1 MMRLE
6 GKFALI
12 TGGGGGLGRGVAL
25 RMVEEGARVAVADR
39 DVSLARQVAEEI
51 SEAGGEASHHR
62 VDVTDS
68 GSVDELIDSV
78 ARSSDRVDVLVNSAG
93 IAGSAPFLDMS
104 EEEWDRVIDVNLK
117 GTFLVS
123 QRVARGMCRTGGGS
137 IVNLSSVLAHVSRPD
152 QAHYGASKGGVGQ
165 LTQSMALALAPHDIR
180 VNAVAPGPCD
190 TPLTVKAYSADP
202 SRRAKALSRV
212 ALGRPGTPRDIAG
225 AALYLASDDAAW
237 VTGTTIY
244 VDGGLLAAR

>member
-1 MMRLE
+1 MRLA
-6 GKFALI
+6 GRLALI

-25 RMVEEGARVAVADR
+25 GMAAEGASVAVADH

-51 SEAGGEASHHR
+51 REAGGRAAHYP

-68 GSVDELIDSV
+68 GSVDELVDAV
-78 ARSSDRVDVLVNSAG
+78 ARWADCVDVLVNSAG
-93 IAGSAPFLDMS
+93 VGGSAPFLDMS
-104 EEEWDRVIDVNLK
+104 EDEWDRVIDVNLK

-123 QRVARGMCRTGGGS
+123 QRVARRMCRGGGGS
-137 IVNLSSVLAHVSRPD
+137 IVNLSSVLAQVSRPD

-165 LTQSMALALAPHDIR
+165 LTQAMALALAPHDIR
-180 VNAVAPGPCD
+180 VNAIAPGPCD
-190 TPLTVKAYSADP
+190 TPLTVKAYAADP
-202 SRRAKALSRV
+202 PRRAAALSRV

-225 AALYLASDDAAW
+225 AALYLASDEAAW